1 MTDAITPKQFHQSEG
16 IDDWRALVNRATTYF
31 RTGSFARGVEF
42 VNAIT
47 VLAEAANHH
56 PDIDLRYRGVTVR
69 LTSHDIQGLSR
80 RDVALAKEISVVARD
95 MGIPAD
101 PAMSEDVQITIDAMD
116 IPSVRTFW
124 RAALNYHDVGEEDL
138 VDPRSIGPSFWFQ
151 QMDAPRTERNCV
163 HVDVT
168 VPHDTIRDRV
178 AVALAAGGRL
188 VTDKYAP
195 NWWVLA
201 DPEGN
206 EVCLA
211 SWLGRE

>member
-16 IDDWRALVNRATTYF
+16 IDDWRVLVNRATTHF

-42 VNAIT
+42 INAIA
-47 VLAEAANHH
+47 VLADAANHH
-56 PDIDLRYRGVTVR
+56 PDIDLRYTGVTVR
-69 LTSHDIQGLSR
+69 LTSHDIRGLSR
-80 RDVALAKEISVVARD
+80 RDVALAKEISVLARD
-95 MGIPAD
+95 MGIPVD
-101 PAMSEDVQITIDAMD
+101 SSVSEDVQITIDATD
-116 IPSVRTFW
+116 IPSVRAFW
-124 RAALNYHDVGEEDL
+124 RAVLEYQDVGDEDL
-138 VDPRSIGPSFWFQ
+138 VDPRGIGPSVWFQ
-151 QMDAPRTERNCV
+151 QMDVPRTERNCI

-168 VPHDTIRDRV
+168 VPRDMITARV
-178 AVALAAGGRL
+178 ATALAAGGRL
-188 VTDKYAP
+188 VTDEFAP